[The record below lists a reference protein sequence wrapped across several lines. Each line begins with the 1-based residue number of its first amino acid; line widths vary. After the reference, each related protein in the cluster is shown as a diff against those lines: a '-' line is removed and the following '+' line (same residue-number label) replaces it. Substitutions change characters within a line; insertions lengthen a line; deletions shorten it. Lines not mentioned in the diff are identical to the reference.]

1 MLKPSSSI
9 SCSRNSA
16 LASLLFV
23 LATPLWAIPSA
34 QQAAAPA
41 VRDTPA
47 RDAAPDEQNTARI
60 SGRVTSLETNR
71 PLRRARIVMSG
82 PGLSPARSA
91 STNSDGRFEIRD
103 LPAGRFTLRVE
114 RNGYL
119 PLAYGQRRPG
129 EPGRPLELEAR
140 ESVENIDFA
149 LPRMGVLSGRLVDEL
164 GEPMP
169 DVGIWAMR
177 VQYYQGERKLVPI
190 GIGGHTSTDENGM
203 YRLIALPPGEFVVMA
218 HTRVT
223 WPHDTNPGQTLSY
236 APSYYPG
243 TAVAAAAQRVK
254 VGMGQEIGGID
265 FALIPGRTSRVSGTV
280 VTASGA
286 PVAGES
292 VTLTME
298 LLGPIGGA
306 IFPSTNVARTG
317 SDGTFTLTNVQP
329 GEYRLVA
336 RAPPAGDQGSQ
347 EAQEMLQV
355 ANGVDVDGL
364 MVVTGAGGIMRGQ
377 VVTDDGSPLPPNVDR
392 LWVRP
397 KLLAPSM
404 RLMGTWTSGNG
415 HVDKTGAFELKHLFG
430 PLLVHVDGLSGNW
443 TLKNVLL
450 DRRDLADEPIEVT
463 HGASIAGVR
472 IVLTARP
479 TSLRGRLTDEMLRPA
494 QGTVVIFPEGRALWR
509 GAEKS
514 TAGAQS
520 RRVKAARPDQRGDYS
535 FQGLPAGNYLVVAV
549 DYVEEGQWGDPEYL
563 AELALRAQRLTL
575 TDGESKQIDLI
586 VRR

>member
-1 MLKPSSSI
+1 MRKASSLI

-23 LATPLWAIPSA
+23 LATSSWALPPP
-34 QQAAAPA
+34 QQAAAPI
-41 VRDTPA
+41 VRDAPA
-47 RDAAPDEQNTARI
+47 RAAAPDEQDTARI

-71 PLRRARIVMSG
+71 PLRRARVVMSG
-82 PGLSPARSA
+82 PGLSPARTV

-129 EPGRPLELEAR
+129 EPGKPIELEAR
-140 ESVENIDFA
+140 ESAENIDFA
-149 LPRMGVLSGRLVDEL
+149 LPRMGILSGRLVDEL
-164 GEPMP
+164 GEPMS
-169 DVGIWAMR
+169 DVGIWTMR
-177 VQYYQGERKLVPI
+177 VQYYQGERRLVPT
-190 GIGGHTSTDENGM
+190 GIGGHTATDDNGM
-203 YRLIALPPGEFVVMA
+203 YRLIALPPGEYVVMA

-223 WPHDTNPGQTLSY
+223 WPHDTNPEQTLSY

-265 FALIPGRTSRVSGTV
+265 FALVPGRTSRVSGTV

-286 PVAGES
+286 PVVGES

-298 LLGPIGGA
+298 LLGPSGGS

-317 SDGTFTLTNVQP
+317 SDGTFTLASVQS
-329 GEYRLVA
+329 GEYRLVV
-336 RAPPAGDQGSQ
+336 RAPPVGDQGPQ

-392 LWVRP
+392 LSVRP
-397 KLLAPSM
+397 KLLVPKL

-415 HVDKTGAFELKHLFG
+415 QVDKTGAFELKHVFG
-430 PLLVHVDGLSGNW
+430 PLLVDLQGLSGNW
-443 TLKNVLL
+443 TVKNVLL
-450 DRRDLADEPIEVT
+450 DRRDLADEPIDVA
-463 HGASIAGVR
+463 HGASIAGIR
-472 IVLTARP
+472 IVLTNRP
-479 TSLRGRLTDEMLRPA
+479 TSLRGRLTDEKLRPA
-494 QGTVVIFPEGRALWR
+494 EGTAVIFPEERALWR
-509 GAEKS
+509 GSEKS
-514 TAGAQS
+514 TLGVES

-535 FQGLPAGNYLVVAV
+535 FKGLPAGNYLVVAV

-563 AELALRAQRLTL
+563 ADLAPRARRLTL
-575 TDGESKQIDLI
+575 TDGESKEIDLI
-586 VRR
+586 VRK